1 MGRLFKA
8 VAAIIAISF
17 GTASAKEAETPAMTY
32 TFCTGQAEIGHIE
45 RFHWKVLEAV
55 LERTRKA
62 YGDYRLV
69 SVPPMPISRQEYEL
83 THEDPII
90 TIAAFDSTAERRRK
104 LLPVRIPVD
113 RGLLGYRVLLIR
125 EGDQAR
131 FDQIRTLEDLKS
143 IQFGLMPTWS
153 DRRIMQAAGLNVVD
167 GDSYDGLYRMLA
179 AKRFDAF
186 SRGITEVIKDFE
198 RSKSISPGLA
208 IERHMLL
215 HYPMPVYFWFA
226 DDRDGRRRA
235 ERVREGLGGMV
246 ADGSLAAMIRERY
259 RADLADLDIAGRR
272 VVDVPNPLLDGQDP
286 LDDDRLWFRPQ

>member
-1 MGRLFKA
+1 MGRLFRA
-8 VAAIIAISF
+8 IASIIAISV
-17 GTASAKEAETPAMTY
+17 GAASAREAGTSAMTFTY
-32 TFCTGQAEIGHIE
+32 ATGQSEIGHIE
-45 RFHWKVLEAV
+45 RFHWKVLEAA
-55 LERTRKA
+55 LERTRKT
-62 YGDYRLV
+62 YGDYRVVPL
-69 SVPPMPISRQEYEL
+69 PPMPISRQEYEL
-83 THEDPII
+83 THEDPAI
-90 TIAAFDSTAERRRK
+90 TIAAFDSTAERKRK
-104 LLPVRIPVD
+104 LIPVRIPVD

-143 IQFGLMPTWS
+143 IQFGLLPTWS
-153 DRRIMQAAGLNVVD
+153 DARIMRSAGLSVVD
-167 GDSYDGLYRMLA
+167 GDSYDGLYRMLV

-215 HYPMPVYFWFA
+215 HYPMPVYFWFP
-226 DDRDGRRRA
+226 DDKDGHRRA
-235 ERVREGLGGMV
+235 DRVREGLAGMV

-259 RADLADLDIAGRR
+259 RADLADLDITGRR

-286 LDDDRLWFRPQ
+286 LNDDRLWFRP